1 MPSWNIHIA
10 QTEELLRREGA
21 VPRAVHDR
29 NIFLFGNVVPD
40 IFVGYMLDLDFERII
55 PYTVT
60 HCAKSEPIPKPREW
74 EFWERFV
81 APQVERARAAE
92 QLAGAGGDAEGD
104 AGADNAAASAVAD
117 AAHERDVLDLTL
129 GAWAHLLADHIWNTR
144 VHEYLE
150 ARGDSDAGFRAQKQD
165 DFDAFGKTL
174 HISSVPK
181 ETDALL
187 RAAED
192 FPQYPIAANYAH
204 DTIVVIHEVV
214 RSNHGVAV
222 HAPYQLLTDAF
233 FDGTF
238 HEVLGA
244 TEFLLEERLFAGR
257 PAAPG
262 QWTEG
267 QSGVE
272 VAEPAG
278 AGVKAAKP
286 ARLAGTSGGVCD
298 DAAAG
303 ANDSAA
309 AGADACLA
317 PDPSDT

>member
-10 QTEELLRREGA
+10 QTEELLRREGP
-21 VPRAVHDR
+21 VSRAVHDR

-40 IFVGYMLDLDFERII
+40 IFVGYMLDLDFDRII

-81 APQVERARAAE
+81 VPQVERVRVVE
-92 QLAGAGGDAEGD
+92 QGANAGGDAEGD
-104 AGADNAAASAVAD
+104 AGIANAADMAAAAD
-117 AAHERDVLDLTL
+117 AAPAAGGAAHERDVLDITL

-150 ARGDSDAGFRAQKQD
+150 AHGHPDAGFRAQKQD

-181 ETDALL
+181 ETGALL

-222 HAPYQLLTDAF
+222 HAPYQLLTDDF
-233 FDGTF
+233 FAGTF
-238 HEVLGA
+238 CEVLDA
-244 TEFLLEERLFAGR
+244 TELLLEKRLVEGLS
-257 PAAPG
+257 AAPG
-262 QWTEG
+262 QWVEG
-267 QSGVE
+267 RSG
-272 VAEPAG
+272 AEAG
-278 AGVKAAKP
+278 ELAEAAELDRSME
-286 ARLAGTSGGVCD
+286 ADVSSDG

-303 ANDSAA
+303 AA
-309 AGADACLA
+309 AGQA
-317 PDPSDT
+317 PDPLDT